1 MLVMTC
7 CVASTLSGGR
17 GNGVV
22 YHLMS
27 RNAATSSTIAATT
40 ATGATH
46 DGVVDTGFRKGRVL
60 GGLVLNLPPW

>member
-1 MLVMTC
+1 MLEITC

-46 DGVVDTGFRKGRVL
+46 DGVADTGLRSGRVR
-60 GGLVLNLPPW
+60 GGLVLTLPVS